1 VRAVRVERPGPPEV
15 LEVVEVPDPEPGP
28 GEVLID
34 VAVAAIVFI
43 DTQVRAGRSP
53 RPQSFPLF
61 PGNGVAGAVAA
72 VGEGV
77 DPATVGRRVVSATGG
92 SGGYAERVVVPATEP
107 YGVPGALDLQTAAA
121 LLADGRTAIGLARA
135 AGLAEGDRVL
145 VTAAGGGVGS
155 LLVQLARRAG
165 AATVVGL
172 AGGERKLA
180 LARERGADV
189 TADYRQPGWAGEV
202 RAATD
207 SSVGE
212 GIDVVFDGVGGEVG
226 AELVGLAAPGARFV
240 IHGMASGSPT
250 AIDPAGVEDRKLTVV
265 TLGDVLP
272 DPGDVRSATTE
283 ALAAAADG
291 WLVPTI
297 GQTFPLERVAD
308 AHAAIESRVALGKTL
323 LLVGGPEKGEKGNEP

>member
-34 VAVAAIVFI
+34 VAVAAIVFV

-61 PGNGVAGAVAA
+61 PGNGVAGTVAA

-77 DPATVGRRVVSATGG
+77 DSATVGRRVVSATGR

-107 YGVPGALDLQTAAA
+107 YDVPDALGLQTAAA

-155 LLVQLARRAG
+155 VLVQLARRAG

-202 RAATD
+202 RAATAATD

-212 GIDVVFDGVGGEVG
+212 GVDVVFDGVGGEVG
-226 AELVGLAAPGARFV
+226 AELVGLASPGARYV
-240 IHGMASGSPT
+240 IHGIASGSPT
-250 AIDPAGVEDRKLTVV
+250 AIDPAVVDGRKLTVV

-283 ALAAAADG
+283 ALAAAAGG

-297 GQTFPLERVAD
+297 GQTFPLDRVAD
-308 AHAAIESRVALGKTL
+308 AHAAIESRATLGKTL
-323 LLVGGPEKGEKGNEP
+323 LLVDRAGGQP

>member
-1 VRAVRVERPGPPEV
+1 VRAVRVERPGPPQV

-28 GEVLID
+28 DEVLID
-34 VAVAAIVFI
+34 VAVAAIVFV

-61 PGNGVAGAVAA
+61 PGNGVAGTVAA
-72 VGEGV
+72 VGERV

-107 YGVPGALDLQTAAA
+107 YDVPDALGLQTAAA
-121 LLADGRTAIGLARA
+121 LLADGRTAIGLAQA

-172 AGGERKLA
+172 AGSERKLA

-202 RAATD
+202 RAATPATD
-207 SSVGE
+207 SSAGE
-212 GIDVVFDGVGGEVG
+212 GVDVVFDGVGGEVG
-226 AELVGLAAPGARFV
+226 AELVGLAAPGARYV

-250 AIDPAGVEDRKLTVV
+250 AIDPAVVDGRKLTVV

-272 DPGDVRSATTE
+272 DPGDVRSATAE

-297 GQTFPLERVAD
+297 GQTFPLDRVAD
-308 AHAAIESRVALGKTL
+308 AHAAIESRVTLGKTL
-323 LLVGGPEKGEKGNEP
+323 LLVGGPEKGDEP